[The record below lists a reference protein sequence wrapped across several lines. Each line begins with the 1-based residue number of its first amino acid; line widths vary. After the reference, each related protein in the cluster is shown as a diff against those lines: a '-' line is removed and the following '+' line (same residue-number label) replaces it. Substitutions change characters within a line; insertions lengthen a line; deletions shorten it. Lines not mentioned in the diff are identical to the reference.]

1 MSWFRT
7 IRSRYTLVFSCLSLV
22 FLAVV
27 TASFLL
33 ISFIQSSVGRY
44 ADGASLIQNA
54 DRDLYQ
60 SRLALTN
67 LLSNR
72 TAEAAQLARWRGDT
86 ESNASQAFQRMQT
99 FQKLTV
105 ELDEIVTYLQPF
117 PKLYQQW
124 LQDNQRLLNSSELS
138 ATEIQQALAQSEQ
151 AFSKLRDLYDG
162 SEALIS
168 KYAAAERA
176 QIDQLAARFKL
187 VVTVIAALV
196 VLGSLL
202 MAWIAPR
209 RISDAIRTV
218 TVDVV
223 QISSGDGDLSR
234 RINSKRLDETGDL
247 SRALDE
253 FISKLGSLIG
263 EVKRGCLT
271 VQTQMQQMG
280 GTAEQA
286 SQLSL
291 KQDQAL
297 DMIVTAIE
305 EMSGATKDVAHNAA
319 ETAHEVHQLSEI
331 SNQGQQALA
340 NSTERLHQLSQQ
352 VQHAATVVGDLA
364 NQSEQIASVTGVIQ
378 TIAEQTNLLALN
390 AAIEAA
396 RAGDQGRGF
405 AVVADEVR
413 ALASKT
419 QQSTEHIRQMIQQ
432 LQSGVADVVS
442 SIQQGVTLADNTEQL
457 NTQVSMAFQS
467 VQQSAGFIEDHALQT
482 ASATEQQSMVAQ
494 EITKNLSHL
503 SEMSKQLNQIAQR
516 IQLTVRDTLGSS
528 DELAGRVKRFSV

>member
-1 MSWFRT
+1 
-7 IRSRYTLVFSCLSLV
+7 
-22 FLAVV
+22 
-27 TASFLL
+27 
-33 ISFIQSSVGRY
+33 
-44 ADGASLIQNA
+44 
-54 DRDLYQ
+54 
-60 SRLALTN
+60 
-67 LLSNR
+67 
-72 TAEAAQLARWRGDT
+72 
-86 ESNASQAFQRMQT
+86 
-99 FQKLTV
+99 
-105 ELDEIVTYLQPF
+105 
-117 PKLYQQW
+117 
-124 LQDNQRLLNSSELS
+124 
-138 ATEIQQALAQSEQ
+138 
-151 AFSKLRDLYDG
+151 
-162 SEALIS
+162 
-168 KYAAAERA
+168 
-176 QIDQLAARFKL
+176 
-187 VVTVIAALV
+187 
-196 VLGSLL
+196 
-202 MAWIAPR
+202 
-209 RISDAIRTV
+209 
-218 TVDVV
+218 
-223 QISSGDGDLSR
+223 
-234 RINSKRLDETGDL
+234 
-247 SRALDE
+247 
-253 FISKLGSLIG
+253 
-263 EVKRGCLT
+263 
-271 VQTQMQQMG
+271 
-280 GTAEQA
+280 
-286 SQLSL
+286 
-291 KQDQAL
+291 
-297 DMIVTAIE
+297 MIVTAIE

-319 ETAHEVHQLSEI
+319 ETAHQVHQLSEI

>member
-1 MSWFRT
+1 M
-7 IRSRYTLVFSCLSLV
+7 
-22 FLAVV
+22 
-27 TASFLL
+27 
-33 ISFIQSSVGRY
+33 
-44 ADGASLIQNA
+44 
-54 DRDLYQ
+54 
-60 SRLALTN
+60 
-67 LLSNR
+67 
-72 TAEAAQLARWRGDT
+72 
-86 ESNASQAFQRMQT
+86 
-99 FQKLTV
+99 
-105 ELDEIVTYLQPF
+105 QPF
-117 PKLYQQW
+117 SRLYQQW
-124 LQDNQRLLNSSELS
+124 QQETQQLLNSPELS
-138 ATEIQQALAQSEQ
+138 AADTKLALAKSEQ
-151 AFSKLRDLYDG
+151 AFRQLRELYDG
-162 SEALIS
+162 SEALIR
-168 KYAAAERA
+168 KYSTAERA
-176 QIDQLAARFKL
+176 EIDELAARFKL
-187 VVTVIAALV
+187 VVTIIAALV

-218 TVDVV
+218 TVDVE

-253 FISKLGSLIG
+253 FIAKLGGLIG

-280 GTAEQA
+280 ISAEQA
-286 SQLSL
+286 SQLSFQ
-291 KQDQAL
+291 QDQAL

-319 ETAHEVHQLSEI
+319 ETAHQVHQLTEI

-432 LQSGVADVVS
+432 LQSGVADVVT
-442 SIQQGVTLADNTEQL
+442 SIQQGVTLAGNTEQL
-457 NTQVSMAFQS
+457 NTQVGMAFHS
-467 VQQSAGFIEDHALQT
+467 VQQSAGLIEDHALQT
-482 ASATEQQSMVAQ
+482 ASATEQQSVVAE

-516 IQLTVRDTLGSS
+516 IQQTVSETLGSS

>member
-7 IRSRYTLVFSCLSLV
+7 IRARYTLVFSCLSLV
-22 FLAVV
+22 FVAVV
-27 TASFLL
+27 AASFLL

-67 LLSNR
+67 LLTNT
-72 TAEAAQLARWRGDT
+72 TADAAQQASWRGDT
-86 ESNASQAFQRMQT
+86 ESNASQALQRMQT

-105 ELDEIVTYLQPF
+105 ELDEIVTYLEPF
-117 PKLYQQW
+117 AGLYQQW
-124 LQDNQRLLNSSELS
+124 QKDNQLLLSSNKLS
-138 ATEIQQALAQSEQ
+138 AEDIQRSLAQSEQ
-151 AFSKLRDLYDG
+151 AFSRLRDLYDG

-168 KYAAAERA
+168 KYAAEERA

-218 TVDVV
+218 TFDVV

-253 FISKLGSLIG
+253 FIAKLGSLIG
-263 EVKRGCLT
+263 EVKRGCLS

-280 GTAEQA
+280 VTAEQA

-291 KQDQAL
+291 QQDQAL

-319 ETAHEVHQLSEI
+319 ETAHQVHQLSEI

-340 NSTERLHQLSQQ
+340 HSTERLHQLSQQ
-352 VQHAATVVGDLA
+352 VQHAAVVVGDLA

-457 NTQVSMAFQS
+457 NTQVGMAFHS
-467 VQQSAGFIEDHALQT
+467 VQQSAGLIEDHALQT
-482 ASATEQQSMVAQ
+482 ASATEQQSMVAH

-516 IQLTVRDTLGSS
+516 IQLTVRQTLGSS

>member
-319 ETAHEVHQLSEI
+319 ETAHQVHQLSEI

>member
-7 IRSRYTLVFSCLSLV
+7 IRARYTLVFSCLSLV

-27 TASFLL
+27 AASFLL

-67 LLSNR
+67 LLTNK
-72 TAEAAQLARWRGDT
+72 TADAAQRASWRGDT
-86 ESNASQAFQRMQT
+86 ESNASQALLRMQT

-117 PKLYQQW
+117 SGLYQQW
-124 LQDNQRLLNSSELS
+124 QKDTQLLLSSDTLS
-138 ATEIQQALAQSEQ
+138 AEDIQRSLAQSEQ
-151 AFSKLRDLYDG
+151 AFSQLRDLYDG

-218 TVDVV
+218 TFDVV

-234 RINSKRLDETGDL
+234 RINSRRQDETGDL

-253 FISKLGSLIG
+253 FIAKLGSLIG
-263 EVKRGCLT
+263 EVKRGCLS

-280 GTAEQA
+280 VTAEQA

-291 KQDQAL
+291 QQDQAL

-319 ETAHEVHQLSEI
+319 ETAHQVHQLSEI

-340 NSTERLHQLSQQ
+340 HSTDRLHQLSQQ
-352 VQHAATVVGDLA
+352 VQHAAVVVGDLA

-457 NTQVSMAFQS
+457 NTQVGMAFHS
-467 VQQSAGFIEDHALQT
+467 VQQSAGLIEDHALQT
-482 ASATEQQSMVAQ
+482 ASATEQQSMVAH

-528 DELAGRVKRFSV
+528 NELAGRVKRFSV

>member
-7 IRSRYTLVFSCLSLV
+7 IRARYTLVFSCLSLV

-27 TASFLL
+27 TAAFLL
-33 ISFIQSSVGRY
+33 IGFIQTSVGRY

-60 SRLALTN
+60 SRLALAN
-67 LLSNR
+67 LLSN
-72 TAEAAQLARWRGDT
+72 TDASAEQHASWREDAQ
-86 ESNASQAFQRMQT
+86 SNAEQALQRMQS
-99 FQKLTV
+99 FQALTA
-105 ELDEIVTYLQPF
+105 ELEEIVIYLQPF
-117 PKLYQQW
+117 SQLYQQW
-124 LQDNQRLLNSSELS
+124 QQETQQLLASRPLS
-138 ATEIQQALAQSEQ
+138 AADTKQALAQSEQ
-151 AFSKLRDLYDG
+151 AFRQLRALYDG
-162 SEALIS
+162 SEALIR
-168 KYAAAERA
+168 KYSDAERA
-176 QIDQLAARFKL
+176 QIAELASRFQWI
-187 VVTVIAALV
+187 VTVIAAVV

-202 MAWIAPR
+202 MAWVAPR

-218 TVDVV
+218 TVDVE

-234 RINSKRLDETGDL
+234 RINSQRLDETGDL

-253 FISKLGSLIG
+253 FIAKLGSLIG

-271 VQTQMQQMG
+271 VQTQMQHMG
-280 GTAEQA
+280 ISAEQA
-286 SQLSL
+286 SELSRQ
-291 KQDQAL
+291 QDHAL

-305 EMSGATKDVAHNAA
+305 EMSGATKDVARNAA
-319 ETAHEVHQLSEI
+319 ETAHQVHQLTEI
-331 SNQGQQALA
+331 SDQGQQSLA
-340 NSTERLHQLSQQ
+340 HSTERLHQLSQQ
-352 VQHAATVVGDLA
+352 VQHAAAVVGDLA
-364 NQSEQIASVTGVIQ
+364 NQSAQIASVTGVIQ

-396 RAGDQGRGF
+396 RAGEQGRGF

-419 QQSTEHIRQMIQQ
+419 QQSTEHIRLMIQQ
-432 LQSGVADVVS
+432 LQSGVADVVL

-457 NTQVSMAFQS
+457 NHQVGLAFTA
-467 VQQSAGFIEDHALQT
+467 VQQSAGLIEDHALQT

-516 IQLTVRDTLGSS
+516 IQQTVCETLTSS
-528 DELAGRVKRFSV
+528 DDLAGRVKRFSV

>member
-7 IRSRYTLVFSCLSLV
+7 IRARYTLVFSCLSLV

-27 TASFLL
+27 TAAFLL
-33 ISFIQSSVGRY
+33 ISFIQTSVGRY

-60 SRLALTN
+60 SRLALAN
-67 LLSNR
+67 LLSN
-72 TAEAAQLARWRGDT
+72 TDASAEQHASWREDT
-86 ESNASQAFQRMQT
+86 QSNAEQALQRMQS
-99 FQKLTV
+99 FQALTA
-105 ELDEIVTYLQPF
+105 ELEEIVIYLQPF
-117 PKLYQQW
+117 SQLYQQW
-124 LQDNQRLLNSSELS
+124 QQETQQLLASRPLS
-138 ATEIQQALAQSEQ
+138 AADTKQALAQSEQ
-151 AFSKLRDLYDG
+151 AFRQLRALYDG
-162 SEALIS
+162 SEALIR
-168 KYAAAERA
+168 KYSDAERA
-176 QIDQLAARFKL
+176 QIAELASRFQWI
-187 VVTVIAALV
+187 VTVIAAVV

-202 MAWIAPR
+202 MAWVAPR

-218 TVDVV
+218 TVDVE

-234 RINSKRLDETGDL
+234 RINSQRLDETGDL

-253 FISKLGSLIG
+253 FIAKLGSLIG

-271 VQTQMQQMG
+271 VQTQMQHMG
-280 GTAEQA
+280 ISAEQA
-286 SQLSL
+286 SELSRQ
-291 KQDQAL
+291 QDHAL

-305 EMSGATKDVAHNAA
+305 EMSGATKDVARNAA
-319 ETAHEVHQLSEI
+319 ETAHQVHQLTEI
-331 SNQGQQALA
+331 SDQGQQSLA
-340 NSTERLHQLSQQ
+340 HSTERLHQLSQQ
-352 VQHAATVVGDLA
+352 VQHAAAVVGDLA
-364 NQSEQIASVTGVIQ
+364 NQSAQIASVTGVIQ

-396 RAGDQGRGF
+396 RAGEQGRGF

-419 QQSTEHIRQMIQQ
+419 QQSTEHIRLMIQQ
-432 LQSGVADVVS
+432 LQSGVADVVL

-457 NTQVSMAFQS
+457 NHQVGLAFTA
-467 VQQSAGFIEDHALQT
+467 VQQSAGLIEDHALQT

-516 IQLTVRDTLGSS
+516 IQQTVCETLTSS
-528 DELAGRVKRFSV
+528 DDLAGRVKRFSV

>member
-7 IRSRYTLVFSCLSLV
+7 IRARYTLVFSCLSLV

-60 SRLALTN
+60 SRLALAN
-67 LLSNR
+67 LLSNADASSTMR
-72 TAEAAQLARWRGDT
+72 DNWRADT
-86 ESNASQAFQRMQT
+86 ESNAAQALARMQS
-99 FQKLTV
+99 FQQLTV
-105 ELDEIVTYLQPF
+105 ELDEIVQYLQPF
-117 PKLYQQW
+117 SERYQLWQ
-124 LQDNQRLLNSSELS
+124 QETQQLLNSPELS
-138 ATEIQQALAQSEQ
+138 PSDTKLALANSEQ
-151 AFSKLRDLYDG
+151 AFRQLRELYDG
-162 SEALIS
+162 SEELIR

-176 QIDQLAARFKL
+176 HIDALAATFKL
-187 VVTVIAALV
+187 VVTVIAAVV

-253 FISKLGSLIG
+253 FIAKLGNLIG
-263 EVKRGCLT
+263 EVKRGCLA

-280 GTAEQA
+280 VTAEQA
-286 SQLSL
+286 SALSFQ
-291 KQDQAL
+291 QDQAL

-319 ETAHEVHQLSEI
+319 ETAHQVHALTEI

-352 VQHAATVVGDLA
+352 VQHAASVVGDLA

-396 RAGDQGRGF
+396 RAGEQGRGF

-419 QQSTEHIRQMIQQ
+419 QQSTEHIRTMIQQ

-457 NTQVSMAFQS
+457 NTQVGMAFQS
-467 VQQSAGFIEDHALQT
+467 VLQSAGLIEDHALQT
-482 ASATEQQSMVAQ
+482 ASATEQQSVVAE
-494 EITKNLSHL
+494 EITRNLSNL
-503 SEMSKQLNQIAQR
+503 SDMSKQLNQIAQC
-516 IQLTVRDTLGSS
+516 IQQTVRQTLSNS

>member
-27 TASFLL
+27 AASFLL

-67 LLSNR
+67 LLTN
-72 TAEAAQLARWRGDT
+72 TAADAAQRASWRGDT
-86 ESNASQAFQRMQT
+86 ESNASQALQRMQT

-105 ELDEIVTYLQPF
+105 ELDEIVTYLEPF
-117 PKLYQQW
+117 SGLYQQW
-124 LQDNQRLLNSSELS
+124 QEDNQLLLSSDKLS
-138 ATEIQQALAQSEQ
+138 AEDIQRSLAQSEHV
-151 AFSKLRDLYDG
+151 FSKLRALYDG

-168 KYAAAERA
+168 KYAAAERE

-187 VVTVIAALV
+187 VVTVIATLV

-218 TVDVV
+218 TVDVE

-253 FISKLGSLIG
+253 FIAKLGSLIG
-263 EVKRGCLT
+263 EVKRGCLS

-280 GTAEQA
+280 VTAEQA

-291 KQDQAL
+291 QQDQAL

-319 ETAHEVHQLSEI
+319 ETAHQVHQLSEI

-352 VQHAATVVGDLA
+352 VQHAAVVVADLA

-419 QQSTEHIRQMIQQ
+419 QQSTEHISQMIQQ

-457 NTQVSMAFQS
+457 NTQVGMAFHS
-467 VQQSAGFIEDHALQT
+467 VQQSAGLIEDHALQT
-482 ASATEQQSMVAQ
+482 ASATEQQSMVAH

-516 IQLTVRDTLGSS
+516 IQLTVRETLGSS

>member
-7 IRSRYTLVFSCLSLV
+7 IRARYTLVFSCLSLV

-27 TASFLL
+27 TAAFLL
-33 ISFIQSSVGRY
+33 IGFIQNSVGRY

-60 SRLALTN
+60 SRLALAN
-67 LLSNR
+67 LLSN
-72 TAEAAQLARWRGDT
+72 TDASAEQHASWREDAQ
-86 ESNASQAFQRMQT
+86 SNAEQALQRMQS
-99 FQKLTV
+99 FQALTA
-105 ELDEIVTYLQPF
+105 ELEEIVIYLQPF
-117 PKLYQQW
+117 SRLYQQW
-124 LQDNQRLLNSSELS
+124 QQETQQLLASRPLS
-138 ATEIQQALAQSEQ
+138 AADTKQALAQSEQ
-151 AFSKLRDLYDG
+151 AFRQLRALYDG
-162 SEALIS
+162 SEALIR
-168 KYAAAERA
+168 KYSDAERA
-176 QIDQLAARFKL
+176 QIAELASRFQWI
-187 VVTVIAALV
+187 VTVIAAVV

-202 MAWIAPR
+202 MAWVAPR

-218 TVDVV
+218 TVDVE

-234 RINSKRLDETGDL
+234 RINSQRLDETGDL

-253 FISKLGSLIG
+253 FIAKLGSLIG

-271 VQTQMQQMG
+271 VQTQMQHMG
-280 GTAEQA
+280 ISAEQA
-286 SQLSL
+286 SELSRQ
-291 KQDQAL
+291 QDHAL

-305 EMSGATKDVAHNAA
+305 EMSGATKDVARNAA
-319 ETAHEVHQLSEI
+319 ETAHQVHQLTEI
-331 SNQGQQALA
+331 SDQGQQSLA
-340 NSTERLHQLSQQ
+340 HSTERLHQLSQQ
-352 VQHAATVVGDLA
+352 VQHAAAVVGDLA
-364 NQSEQIASVTGVIQ
+364 NQSAQIASVTGVIQ

-396 RAGDQGRGF
+396 RAGEQGRGF

-419 QQSTEHIRQMIQQ
+419 QQSTEHIRLMIQQ
-432 LQSGVADVVS
+432 LQSGVADVVL
-442 SIQQGVTLADNTEQL
+442 SIQQGVTLANNTEQL
-457 NTQVSMAFQS
+457 NHQVGLAFTA
-467 VQQSAGFIEDHALQT
+467 VQQSAGLIEDHALQT

-516 IQLTVRDTLGSS
+516 IQQTVCETLTSS
-528 DELAGRVKRFSV
+528 DDLAGRVKRFSV

>member
-7 IRSRYTLVFSCLSLV
+7 IRARYTLVFSCLSLV

-27 TASFLL
+27 TASFSL
-33 ISFIQSSVGRY
+33 ISFIQTNAGRY
-44 ADGASLIQNA
+44 VDGASLIQNA

-60 SRLALTN
+60 SRLALAN
-67 LLSNR
+67 LLSNAESSTAQITAWR
-72 TAEAAQLARWRGDT
+72 TDT
-86 ESNASQAFQRMQT
+86 ESNAEQALQRMQS
-99 FQKLTV
+99 FQELTA
-105 ELDEIVTYLQPF
+105 ELPEIVNYLQPF
-117 PKLYQQW
+117 NRLYQQW
-124 LQDNQRLLNSSELS
+124 RQETQQLLNSPELS
-138 ATEIQQALAQSEQ
+138 ATDTKLALAKSEQ
-151 AFSKLRDLYDG
+151 AFRQLRELYDG
-162 SEALIS
+162 SEALIR
-168 KYAAAERA
+168 KYSTAERA
-176 QIDQLAARFKL
+176 EIDELAARFKL
-187 VVTVIAALV
+187 VVTIIAALV

-218 TVDVV
+218 TIDVE

-253 FISKLGSLIG
+253 FIAKLGGLIG

-280 GTAEQA
+280 ISAEQA
-286 SQLSL
+286 SQLSFQ
-291 KQDQAL
+291 QDQAL

-319 ETAHEVHQLSEI
+319 ETAHQVHQLTEI

-432 LQSGVADVVS
+432 LQSGVADVVT
-442 SIQQGVTLADNTEQL
+442 SIQQGVTLAGNTEQL
-457 NTQVSMAFQS
+457 NTQVGMAFHS
-467 VQQSAGFIEDHALQT
+467 VQQSAGLIEDHALQT
-482 ASATEQQSMVAQ
+482 ASATEQQSVVAE

-516 IQLTVRDTLGSS
+516 IQMTVSETLGSS

>member
-27 TASFLL
+27 AASFLL

-67 LLSNR
+67 LLTNT
-72 TAEAAQLARWRGDT
+72 TADAVQRASWRADT
-86 ESNASQAFQRMQT
+86 ESNASQALQRMQT

-105 ELDEIVTYLQPF
+105 ELDEIVTYLEPF
-117 PKLYQQW
+117 SGLYQQW
-124 LQDNQRLLNSSELS
+124 QKDTQLLLSRDTSSAED
-138 ATEIQQALAQSEQ
+138 IQQSLAQSEQ
-151 AFSKLRDLYDG
+151 VFSQLRELYDG

-168 KYAAAERA
+168 KYAAAERK

-187 VVTVIAALV
+187 VVTVIATLV

-218 TVDVV
+218 TVDVE

-253 FISKLGSLIG
+253 FIAKLGSLIG
-263 EVKRGCLT
+263 EVKRGCLS

-280 GTAEQA
+280 VTAEQA

-291 KQDQAL
+291 QQDQAL

-319 ETAHEVHQLSEI
+319 ETAHQVHQLSET
-331 SNQGQQALA
+331 SNQGQHALA
-340 NSTERLHQLSQQ
+340 KSTERLHQLSQQ
-352 VQHAATVVGDLA
+352 VQHAAVVVGDLA

-457 NTQVSMAFQS
+457 NTQVGMAFHS
-467 VQQSAGFIEDHALQT
+467 VQQSAGLIEDHALQT
-482 ASATEQQSMVAQ
+482 ASATEQQSMVAH

-503 SEMSKQLNQIAQR
+503 SDMSKQLNQIAQR